1 MSEDEGDRKSH
12 LRLAVEN
19 DRQTVER
26 EWARHGIG
34 SPLRNLAANIIRVVR
49 GAGKSYEIGEQCADV
64 LKAFKAYRESV
75 GHWPTS
81 FEIDEALSVF
91 TGGPDDTYDEFWSWR
106 CAQEEI
112 MRGGLQVAASRL
124 VGQRTQEN
132 RGQTE
137 MMDGVRALD
146 RIREDRRARAA
157 EEEKARRQALR
168 AASIKAKSG
177 IKVKRSKATTET
189 DPDISL

>member
-1 MSEDEGDRKSH
+1 
-12 LRLAVEN
+12 
-19 DRQTVER
+19 
-26 EWARHGIG
+26 
-34 SPLRNLAANIIRVVR
+34 
-49 GAGKSYEIGEQCADV
+49 
-64 LKAFKAYRESV
+64 
-75 GHWPTS
+75 
-81 FEIDEALSVF
+81 
-91 TGGPDDTYDEFWSWR
+91 
-106 CAQEEI
+106 